1 MASSSRLFAGGNEDG
16 EVFAFALN
24 GLSSGTFNDP
34 VVKFPSEIDGA
45 PGTVSILL
53 AASINSHFPNTQSLV
68 IPTHNFSNFYR
79 FLVNTHPLSD
89 RDEHC

>member
-34 VVKFPSEIDGA
+34 VVKFPSEVDGA
-45 PGTVSILL
+45 PGMHTTSYI
-53 AASINSHFPNTQSLV
+53 
-68 IPTHNFSNFYR
+68 R
-79 FLVNTHPLSD
+79 PLSLS
-89 RDEHC
+89 